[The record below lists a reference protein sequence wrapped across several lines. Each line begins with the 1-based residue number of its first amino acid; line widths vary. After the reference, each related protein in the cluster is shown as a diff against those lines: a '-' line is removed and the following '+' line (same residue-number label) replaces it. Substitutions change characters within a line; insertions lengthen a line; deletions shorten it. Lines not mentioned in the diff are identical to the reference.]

1 MSGETANPTEGRET
15 PFYGD
20 LGAGPEWGTPP
31 TIVRT
36 LVEALGELEDA
47 DARLF
52 DLDPASGAEPFPY
65 ARTRWT
71 KADDGLARDWFGH
84 VWLNPP
90 YGRRINDVWAGWAY
104 HQVVSGNVDSLTA
117 LVANSSSTDWF
128 DLYARA
134 PVRCDLDQ
142 RLKFYD
148 PSDDGE
154 EMSRDSASFA
164 STIVVFG
171 IENLHDG
178 YLDALEELGT
188 LWFKEQDPRT
198 SDGGG
203 TEG

>member
-1 MSGETANPTEGRET
+1 MSEATGAQERTT

-31 TIVRT
+31 EIVGR
-36 LVEALGELEDA
+36 LVEALGELHDG

-65 ARTRWT
+65 ARVRWT
-71 KADDGLARDWFGH
+71 REDNGLARDWFGH
-84 VWLNPP
+84 AWLNPP
-90 YGRRINDVWAGWAY
+90 YGRDINDVWAGWAY
-104 HQVVSGNVDSLTA
+104 RQVVAGNVESLTA

-134 PVRCDLDQ
+134 PVRCDLD
-142 RLKFYD
+142 RRIKFYD
-148 PSDDGE
+148 PTDDGE

-171 IENLHDG
+171 VENLPDG
-178 YLDALEELGT
+178 YLDALEEMGT
-188 LWFKEQDPRT
+188 LWFRESDPR
-198 SDGGG
+198 D
-203 TEG
+203 